1 MEQSIIR
8 YLKRNP
14 VIPQAAGLP
23 RLDAEVLAANEML
36 NLFPKAILKDI
47 AAATY
52 RIKGDKTSQGNS
64 FTACQNCC
72 NILVN
77 VIILTGSTANN
88 VPACSF

>member
-1 MEQSIIR
+1 MKFRQILPTWAYLESSNGASYHER

-14 VIPQAAGLP
+14 VIPQAAGLS

-64 FTACQNCC
+64 FAAC
-72 NILVN
+72 
-77 VIILTGSTANN
+77 
-88 VPACSF
+88 